1 MTPKQR
7 VFETLRNLVQMI
19 SGGED
24 LNQDRGQLVRSLE
37 NAISWEPWLIDAEV
51 EQEGTALVTPN
62 VKLTGL

>member
-51 EQEGTALVTPN
+51 EQEGGGSRDA
-62 VKLTGL
+62 

>member
-7 VFETLRNLVQMI
+7 VFGTLRNLVQMI

-37 NAISWEPWLIDAEV
+37 NAISWEPWLVDAEV
-51 EQEGTALVTPN
+51 EQEGAALVMPN
-62 VKLTGL
+62 V

>member
-7 VFETLRNLVQMI
+7 VFGTLRNLVQMI

-51 EQEGTALVTPN
+51 EQEGAVLVTPN
-62 VKLTGL
+62 V

>member
-37 NAISWEPWLIDAEV
+37 NAISWEPWLIDADV
-51 EQEGTALVTPN
+51 EQEGAALVTPN
-62 VKLTGL
+62 V

>member
-1 MTPKQR
+1 MMPKQR

-37 NAISWEPWLIDAEV
+37 NTISWEPWLIDADV
-51 EQEGTALVTPN
+51 EQEGAALVTPN
-62 VKLTGL
+62 V